1 MQAAQIAAV
10 SDCLC
15 YIEPAH
21 DLIVSEESQNGHK
34 KGQHTMTACLTG
46 TGEIPFITP
55 PPFSLKRSI
64 SLLYACLYQ
73 LCLVLAF
80 SCLLEP
86 DPGPQASTRHS
97 EPRCHQGHRICLVSS
112 LWVSLWYCCLPCYGL
127 SIGVDTLSPIN
138 HPSCE

>member
-21 DLIVSEESQNGHK
+21 DLIMSEESQNGHK

-55 PPFSLKRSI
+55 PPSLSNSLSACSMLVSINYVLFSH
-64 SLLYACLYQ
+64 
-73 LCLVLAF
+73 
-80 SCLLEP
+80 SCAYWSQTL
-86 DPGPQASTRHS
+86 
-97 EPRCHQGHRICLVSS
+97 GHRLQLDTPNLGVTRATVS
-112 LWVSLWYCCLPCYGL
+112 V
-127 SIGVDTLSPIN
+127 
-138 HPSCE
+138 